1 MVCAGLT
8 LSGQA
13 APMPI
18 KSRHAGFKTK
28 SIARERLYRLLWDQA
43 LESDDLFLDRARRMV
58 PDAWHMLE
66 MDVDVTEPKEKL
78 TLYLD
83 RSVAKMFKAMG
94 HGYQARINRILATWV
109 QMQIAD
115 VKALEMDYIEA
126 LEATR
131 GERDAEPPKD
141 MRDRRAEALEEHWAY
156 LQGLL
161 DGEGGDRSQ

>member
-1 MVCAGLT
+1 
-8 LSGQA
+8 
-13 APMPI
+13 MPI
-18 KSRHAGFKTK
+18 KSSHAGSKTK
-28 SIARERLYRLLWDQA
+28 RIARERLYRLLWDQA

-66 MDVDVTEPKEKL
+66 MDVDVSEPKDKL

-115 VKALEMDYIEA
+115 VKALEMGYIEA

-131 GERDAEPPKD
+131 GERDAEPPED
-141 MRDRRAEALEEHWAY
+141 MRDRRAEAVEEHWAY
-156 LQGLL
+156 LQGVL
-161 DGEGGDRSQ
+161 DQERRG